1 MLNQASLSIA
11 EVNYDFEQGGLRN
24 VTDGAEV
31 NAFGVRSESYRRW
44 NRLSFYGK
52 LSYDYAASKDR
63 QLGGKCQHRRF
74 SDADR
79 RFDSRKY
86 A

>member
-1 MLNQASLSIA
+1 MARFDNAAGLMLNQASLSIA

-63 QLGGKCQHRRF
+63 SWAEMPTSEILRC
-74 SDADR
+74 
-79 RFDSRKY
+79 
-86 A
+86 